1 MTSEADDNN
10 VANGEIK
17 VELNALRLVFDGS
30 IQDLPLAMFAELKLE
45 WLVLQKTPEAAVES
59 LNHSQRRK

>member
-1 MTSEADDNN
+1 M
-10 VANGEIK
+10 ANGEIK
-17 VELNALRLVFDGS
+17 VELNALRFVFHGR

-59 LNHSQRRK
+59 LNHS